1 MTVAT
6 SERPVVLLVEDSE
19 ADVELTELS
28 IQQTG
33 RAVDLRVVSDGE
45 QCMAFL
51 RKEGQFRD
59 APTPQLVLL
68 DLHMPRMNGLEVLA
82 AVHDDASLRHVPI
95 VVLTTSDNRAD
106 VKAAYVGCCSG
117 YVVKP
122 MGFSEFARAI
132 ELLLSYWLSL
142 VVLPSDPRG

>member
-1 MTVAT
+1 MN
-6 SERPVVLLVEDSE
+6 SEQAVVLLAEDNE

-28 IQQTG
+28 IRQTG
-33 RAVDLRVVSDGE
+33 RPVDLYVVHDGE

-51 RKEGQFRD
+51 RKEGRFRD

-68 DLHMPRMNGLEVLA
+68 DLHMPRMNGLEVLE
-82 AVHDDASLRHVPI
+82 AVHADEGLRHVPV
-95 VVLTTSDNRAD
+95 VVLTTSDNSAD

-122 MGFSEFARAI
+122 MGFSAFALAI

-142 VVLPSDPRG
+142 VVLPSAPRD